1 MKARR
6 ARLASPNWRHL
17 QGLDTQCWQR
27 NPPFNYGVVTMVT
40 TYSTPISI
48 TLHMALCEGHT
59 TSENPKHQKWK
70 LWLFLPG
77 ELAQDGGGGSTVE
90 MTVVTFISSFWIWW
104 KMGGGARSRGIWLDT
119 LLTPPHVVGIR
130 GRATTILHTH
140 IHSWG
145 LPHETRS
152 YAHTTTS
159 KSLNNLK
166 PKVSLPVSPLCFY
179 QIFLLLGRS
188 RGSNSAGL
196 ENFNLVYSS
205 PPHHP
210 FHLHVSMDQTVAS
223 RKLQLT

>member
-77 ELAQDGGGGSTVE
+77 ELSQDGGGVHCRNDRRYLHLVVLNTVRNG
-90 MTVVTFISSFWIWW
+90 WW
-104 KMGGGARSRGIWLDT
+104 GRITRD
-119 LLTPPHVVGIR
+119 LTRHVVNSTTR
-130 GRATTILHTH
+130 RRYQRTCYYDPAHTHPFMRSPTWNTILCTH
-140 IHSWG
+140 
-145 LPHETRS
+145 
-152 YAHTTTS
+152 Y
-159 KSLNNLK
+159 NLK
-166 PKVSLPVSPLCFY
+166 KP
-179 QIFLLLGRS
+179 Q
-188 RGSNSAGL
+188 
-196 ENFNLVYSS
+196 
-205 PPHHP
+205 
-210 FHLHVSMDQTVAS
+210 
-223 RKLQLT
+223 

>member
-1 MKARR
+1 MGWSPWLPHTQHQFLLLSTWHCVKAT
-6 ARLASPNWRHL
+6 LPQKIQSI
-17 QGLDTQCWQR
+17 R
-27 NPPFNYGVVTMVT
+27 NESFDSSCLVNYLRM
-40 TYSTPISI
+40 
-48 TLHMALCEGHT
+48 
-59 TSENPKHQKWK
+59 
-70 LWLFLPG
+70 
-77 ELAQDGGGGSTVE
+77 GGGGSTVE
-90 MTVVTFISSFWIWW
+90 MTVVTFISSFWIRW
-104 KMGGGARSRGIWLDT
+104 KMGGGAGSRGIWLDT

-210 FHLHVSMDQTVAS
+210 FHLHVSLDQTVAS